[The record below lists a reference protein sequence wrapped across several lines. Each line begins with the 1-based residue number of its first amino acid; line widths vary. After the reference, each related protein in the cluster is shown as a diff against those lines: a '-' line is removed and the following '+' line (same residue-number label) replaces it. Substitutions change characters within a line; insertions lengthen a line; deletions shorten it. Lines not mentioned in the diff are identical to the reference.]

1 MCSGVPCAMD
11 SAWLICLFLASR
23 SASRFCIEGSL
34 CDFLKHGPS
43 IMDGSVITGFRKT
56 ASGLLIVMNGY
67 AGGCSCREPS
77 TEQEGGL

>member
-1 MCSGVPCAMD
+1 
-11 SAWLICLFLASR
+11 
-23 SASRFCIEGSL
+23 
-34 CDFLKHGPS
+34 
-43 IMDGSVITGFRKT
+43 MDGSVITGFRKT